1 MTDVTQSM
9 SCTEKSK
16 VVIPARVGMT
26 VLFIFCVTSI
36 IKIHLQIKGDLKLS
50 KKQLFQNKL
59 SSYPKRI
66 NNEEDYDGKSNNVRI
81 GL

>member
-1 MTDVTQSM
+1 M

-36 IKIHLQIKGDLKLS
+36 IKIHMQKALPPFIQKGVGNIKM
-50 KKQLFQNKL
+50 NHA
-59 SSYPKRI
+59 
-66 NNEEDYDGKSNNVRI
+66 NA
-81 GL
+81 